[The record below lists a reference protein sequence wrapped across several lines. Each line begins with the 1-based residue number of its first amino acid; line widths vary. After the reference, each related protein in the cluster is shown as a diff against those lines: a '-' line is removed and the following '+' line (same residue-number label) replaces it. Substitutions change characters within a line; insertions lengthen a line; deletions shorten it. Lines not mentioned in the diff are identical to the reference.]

1 MKKIIVHY
9 DMDSFYASIEMRDN
23 EKYKNRP
30 LVVAGGV
37 VTTANYMARKFGL
50 HSAMSTYEAKKL
62 CPNLVVVPVNK
73 KKYSY
78 ESNRIHELVL
88 KITHKIEFIALDE
101 GYIDMTDVIHNYDSI
116 EKFGEVFRK
125 RIFEITGLT
134 CSIGIGFNKLTAK
147 IASDINKP
155 GGQYIFKTEEEFT
168 EYMKDKSIR
177 KIQGVGKKFEK
188 ILNKNKIYIVE
199 DILKYTYKE
208 LVGKY
213 GESRGKLLYLSSRG
227 IDHREVK
234 YNRPTHSIGNEST
247 FSFPISTEE
256 EIAKNIDDIYDKSF
270 NRVISKNFLIQTVSI
285 KVRYDNMKTISK
297 SKTISFPT
305 KDKEFLRFIVDEL
318 LETIDFKDKKIR
330 LLGISFKNL
339 VKEETRQLKL
349 KMIR

>member
-1 MKKIIVHY
+1 MNKTIVHF
-9 DMDSFYASIEMRDN
+9 DMDSFYASIEIRDN
-23 EKYKNRP
+23 KKYKNRP

-37 VTTANYMARKFGL
+37 VTTANYIAREFGI

-62 CPNLVVVPVNK
+62 CPTLVIVPVNK
-73 KKYSY
+73 KKYAY

-101 GYIDMTDVIHNYDSI
+101 GYIDMTGIIDRYSSK

-134 CSIGIGFNKLTAK
+134 CSVGIGFNKLSAK

-155 GGQYIFKTEEEFT
+155 GGQYIFNNEEEFID
-168 EYMKDKSIR
+168 YMKDKSIR

-188 ILNKNKIYIVE
+188 LLNKNNIHKVE
-199 DILKYTYKE
+199 DILKYTYNE
-208 LVGKY
+208 LITIY
-213 GESRGKLLYLSSRG
+213 GQSRGQLLYLSSRG

-247 FSFPISTEE
+247 FSFPVTTEE
-256 EIAKNIDDIYDKSF
+256 EISKNIDDIYNKTF
-270 NRVISKNFLIQTVSI
+270 NRLVNKNFLVQTISVKI
-285 KVRYDNMKTISK
+285 RYDDMKTVSK
-297 SKTISFPT
+297 SKTISIPS

-318 LETIDFKDKKIR
+318 LESTDFNNKKIR

-339 VKEETRQLKL
+339 IKEESRQLKL
-349 KMIR
+349 KMTR

>member
-1 MKKIIVHY
+1 MKKTIVHY

-23 EKYKNRP
+23 KKYRNRP
-30 LVVAGGV
+30 LAVAGGV
-37 VTTANYMARKFGL
+37 VTTANYMARKFGV

-62 CPNLVVVPVNK
+62 CPNLLIVPVNK

-78 ESNRIHELVL
+78 ESNRIHALVL
-88 KITHKIEFIALDE
+88 KITPKIEFIALDE
-101 GYIDMTDVIHNYDSI
+101 GYIDMTEIIHNYDSV
-116 EKFGEVFRK
+116 EKFGEIFRK
-125 RIFEITGLT
+125 RIFQITGLT

-155 GGQYIFKTEEEFT
+155 GGQYVFKEEEEFT
-168 EYMKDKSIR
+168 NYMKDKSIR
-177 KIQGVGKKFEK
+177 KIQGVGSKFEK
-188 ILNKNKIYIVE
+188 LLNKNKIYIVE
-199 DILKYTYKE
+199 DVLKYTYNE
-208 LVGKY
+208 LVSKY
-213 GESRGKLLYLSSRG
+213 GQSRGQLLYLASRG
-227 IDHREVK
+227 IDHREVN

-256 EIAKNIDDIYDKSF
+256 EIDKNIDDIYNKSF
-270 NRVISKNFLIQTVSI
+270 DRIVNKNFLIQTVSI

-297 SKTISFPT
+297 SKTMSIPT
-305 KDKEFLRFIVDEL
+305 KDKEFLKFMIDEL

-349 KMIR
+349 KMSR

>member
-1 MKKIIVHY
+1 MNKTIVHF
-9 DMDSFYASIEMRDN
+9 DMDSFYASIEIRDN
-23 EKYKNRP
+23 KKYKNRP

-37 VTTANYMARKFGL
+37 VTTASYEAREFGI
-50 HSAMSTYEAKKL
+50 HSAMSTYKAKKL
-62 CPNLVVVPVNK
+62 CPNLVIVPVNK
-73 KKYSY
+73 KKYAY

-101 GYIDMTDVIHNYDSI
+101 GYIDMTDIIHNYDSI
-116 EKFGEVFRK
+116 EKFCDIFRK
-125 RIFEITGLT
+125 RIFQITGLT
-134 CSIGIGFNKLTAK
+134 CSVGIGFNKLTAK

-155 GGQYIFKTEEEFT
+155 GGQYVFKNEEDFIN
-168 EYMKDKSIR
+168 YMKDKSIR

-188 ILNKNKIYIVE
+188 LLNKDNIYKVE
-199 DILKYTYKE
+199 DILKYTYNE
-208 LVGKY
+208 LITKY
-213 GESRGKLLYLSSRG
+213 GQSRGQLLYLSARG

-256 EIAKNIDDIYDKSF
+256 EIAKNIDDIYNKSF
-270 NRVISKNFLIQTVSI
+270 NRLIKKNFLVHTVSI

-297 SKTISFPT
+297 SKTINIPT
-305 KDKEFLRFIVDEL
+305 KDKEFLRFLVDEL
-318 LETIDFKDKKIR
+318 LESIDFTNTKIR

-349 KMIR
+349 KMTR